1 MNRKKAAALKYD
13 RGRDS
18 APRLVAKGRGYLAE
32 KIIEIAKERGIPIHE
47 DRELV
52 EILSTLD
59 LYREIPPELYR
70 AVAEILAYIYRVSKK
85 LNQV

>member
-1 MNRKKAAALKYD
+1 MNRKKAAALRYD